1 MERFL
6 NRIKLLENKAIQIRK
21 ELLQMI
27 YNSGTGHTGGSLS
40 SVDILVA
47 LYYEIMEIDPQN
59 PKWELRDRFVLSK
72 GHSVESYYTILA
84 DLGFFPKDELKYFCK
99 FNSSLIGHPSFK
111 VPGIEMNTGS
121 LGHGLSIAVGMALAG
136 KMDDKNYKV
145 YVLMGDG
152 ELAEGSI
159 WEGAMSAN
167 HYKLDNLVGIVD
179 RNKLQISGDT
189 ENIMSLEN
197 LEAKWRAFGWSV
209 ITLDGNNIKELIK
222 KLKEIPMDK
231 DKPHVI
237 IANTIKGKGVPFIE
251 NNPKW
256 HHKVPNEEQLKEA
269 LEILDYQ
276 LNIKKNKRL

>member
-1 MERFL
+1 VERFL

>member
-72 GHSVESYYTILA
+72 GHSVEGYYTILA
-84 DLGFFPKDELKYFCK
+84 DLSFFPKDELKYFCK

-167 HYKLDNLVGIVD
+167 HYKLDNLVGIID

-197 LEAKWRAFGWSV
+197 LEEKWRAFGWSV

-251 NNPKW
+251 NDPKW

-269 LEILDYQ
+269 LEILDCQ

>member
-72 GHSVESYYTILA
+72 GHSVEGYYTILA

-99 FNSSLIGHPSFK
+99 FNSSLIGHPSVK

-167 HYKLDNLVGIVD
+167 HYKLDNLVGIID

-251 NNPKW
+251 NDPKW

-269 LEILDYQ
+269 LEILDCQ

>member
-269 LEILDYQ
+269 LEILDCQ

>member
-1 MERFL
+1 VERFL

-99 FNSSLIGHPSFK
+99 FNSSLIGHPSVK

-167 HYKLDNLVGIVD
+167 HYKLDNLVGIID

-197 LEAKWRAFGWSV
+197 LEEKWRAFGWSV

-251 NNPKW
+251 NDPKW

-269 LEILDYQ
+269 LEILDCQ

>member
-72 GHSVESYYTILA
+72 GHSVEGYYTILA
-84 DLGFFPKDELKYFCK
+84 DLSFFPKDELKYFCK

-167 HYKLDNLVGIVD
+167 HYKLDNLVGIID

-197 LEAKWRAFGWSV
+197 LEEKWRAFGWSV

-269 LEILDYQ
+269 LEILDCQ

>member
-99 FNSSLIGHPSFK
+99 FNSSLIGHPSVK

-167 HYKLDNLVGIVD
+167 HYKLDNLVGIID

-197 LEAKWRAFGWSV
+197 LEEKWRAFGWSV

-269 LEILDYQ
+269 LEILDCQ

>member
-1 MERFL
+1 VERFL

-99 FNSSLIGHPSFK
+99 FNSSLIGHPSVK

-167 HYKLDNLVGIVD
+167 HYKLDNLVGIID

-197 LEAKWRAFGWSV
+197 LEEKWRAFGWSV

-251 NNPKW
+251 NDPKW

>member
-99 FNSSLIGHPSFK
+99 FNSSLIGHPSVK

-167 HYKLDNLVGIVD
+167 HYKLDNLVGIID

-251 NNPKW
+251 NDPKW

>member
-251 NNPKW
+251 NDPKW

>member
-72 GHSVESYYTILA
+72 GHSVEGYYTILA
-84 DLGFFPKDELKYFCK
+84 DLSFFPKDELKYFCK

-197 LEAKWRAFGWSV
+197 LEEKWRAFGWSV

-251 NNPKW
+251 NDPKW

>member
-72 GHSVESYYTILA
+72 GHSVEGYYTILA
-84 DLGFFPKDELKYFCK
+84 DLSFFPKDELKYFCK

-251 NNPKW
+251 NDPKW

-269 LEILDYQ
+269 LEILDCQ

>member
-99 FNSSLIGHPSFK
+99 FNSSLIGHPSVK

-167 HYKLDNLVGIVD
+167 HYKLDNLVGIID

-197 LEAKWRAFGWSV
+197 LEEKWRAFGWSV

-251 NNPKW
+251 NDPKW

>member
-72 GHSVESYYTILA
+72 GHSVEGYYTILA
-84 DLGFFPKDELKYFCK
+84 DLSFFPKDELKYFCK
-99 FNSSLIGHPSFK
+99 FNSSLIGHPSVK

-251 NNPKW
+251 NDPKW

>member
-1 MERFL
+1 VERFL

-99 FNSSLIGHPSFK
+99 FNSSLIGHPSVK

-167 HYKLDNLVGIVD
+167 HYKLDNLVGIID

-251 NNPKW
+251 NDPKW

-269 LEILDYQ
+269 LEILDCQ